1 MGKGFEQLN
10 SIIEELENIK
20 FSIKCENDRILT
32 HKLKT
37 KQLIRKEK
45 MKNKLMK
52 DVEMIGDAL
61 WLNYKGYDIRIEK
74 TKQFNNNNLVITVTP
89 KGKEDY
95 TDRLEVEE

>member
-1 MGKGFEQLN
+1 M
-10 SIIEELENIK
+10 SDK
-20 FSIKCENDRILT
+20 FRMVLT
-32 HKLKT
+32 NKRKYM
-37 KQLIRKEK
+37 RKENK

>member
-1 MGKGFEQLN
+1 MNAGTVELAG
-10 SIIEELENIK
+10 IEIHQILLMVNIK
-20 FSIKCENDRILT
+20 IV
-32 HKLKT
+32 
-37 KQLIRKEK
+37 
-45 MKNKLMK
+45 K
-52 DVEMIGDAL
+52 DIQTIGDAL

>member
-1 MGKGFEQLN
+1 
-10 SIIEELENIK
+10 
-20 FSIKCENDRILT
+20 
-32 HKLKT
+32 
-37 KQLIRKEK
+37 

-52 DVEMIGDAL
+52 DVEIIGDVL

-95 TDRLEVEE
+95 TDRLEVKE

>member
-1 MGKGFEQLN
+1 
-10 SIIEELENIK
+10 
-20 FSIKCENDRILT
+20 
-32 HKLKT
+32 
-37 KQLIRKEK
+37 

-95 TDRLEVEE
+95 TDRLIYLPQHKLIVLSLQKMEQNLQSLH